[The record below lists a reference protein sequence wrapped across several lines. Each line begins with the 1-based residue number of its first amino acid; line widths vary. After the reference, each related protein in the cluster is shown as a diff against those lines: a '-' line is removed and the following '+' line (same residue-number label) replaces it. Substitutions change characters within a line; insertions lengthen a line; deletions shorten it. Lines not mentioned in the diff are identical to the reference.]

1 MRIQKKTARFLGAR
15 ASYLQNDRQS
25 VDFQQG
31 DFEMNTTTRT
41 LIAIPLAAAALSAGA
56 TAAMAQPAGPIVS
69 DLEIAQPEPQP
80 EPHPQPGPQLPGD
93 KIGPAGDPGPQDGP
107 DDKDGPNNDPDP
119 DPQDGPDDKLGPNP
133 GDDDDDDGDND
144 DGDNDDGDNDDN
156 DVKRPTR
163 VDAGG
168 SDGLS
173 LAWLLGSGA
182 MVTAAGGFT
191 ARRVALNRR

>member
-1 MRIQKKTARFLGAR
+1 
-15 ASYLQNDRQS
+15 
-25 VDFQQG
+25 
-31 DFEMNTTTRT
+31 MNTTTRT
-41 LIAIPLAAAALSAGA
+41 LIARPLAAAALSAGT
-56 TAAMAQPAGPIVS
+56 TAAMAQPAGPVVS
-69 DLEIAQPEPQP
+69 NLDIAQPEPQP

-93 KIGPAGDPGPQDGP
+93 KNVPAGDPGPQDGP
-107 DDKDGPNNDPDP
+107 DDKDGPNHDPGP
-119 DPQDGPDDKLGPNP
+119 DVPDDKLGPNP
-133 GDDDDDDGDND
+133 GDNDDDDDDGD
-144 DGDNDDGDNDDN
+144 DGDNDDNDDNDNDDNDNDDNDNDDGDSDDN

-191 ARRVALNRR
+191 ARRMVLKRS

>member
-1 MRIQKKTARFLGAR
+1 
-15 ASYLQNDRQS
+15 
-25 VDFQQG
+25 
-31 DFEMNTTTRT
+31 MNTTTRT

-56 TAAMAQPAGPIVS
+56 TAAMAQPAGPVVS
-69 DLEIAQPEPQP
+69 NLDIAQPEPQP

-93 KIGPAGDPGPQDGP
+93 KIGPAGDPGP
-107 DDKDGPNNDPDP
+107 

-133 GDDDDDDGDND
+133 GDDDDDDDGDND

-182 MVTAAGGFT
+182 MVTAAGVFT

>member
-1 MRIQKKTARFLGAR
+1 
-15 ASYLQNDRQS
+15 
-25 VDFQQG
+25 
-31 DFEMNTTTRT
+31 MNTTTRT
-41 LIAIPLAAAALSAGA
+41 LIAIPLAAAALSAGS

-69 DLEIAQPEPQP
+69 DLDIAQPEPQP

-93 KIGPAGDPGPQDGP
+93 KIGPAGDPGP
-107 DDKDGPNNDPDP
+107 

-133 GDDDDDDGDND
+133 GDDDDDDDGDND

>member
-1 MRIQKKTARFLGAR
+1 
-15 ASYLQNDRQS
+15 
-25 VDFQQG
+25 
-31 DFEMNTTTRT
+31 MNITTRT
-41 LIAIPLAAAALSAGA
+41 MIAIPMAAAALSAGS
-56 TAAMAQPAGPIVS
+56 TAAMAQPAGPVLS
-69 DLEIAQPEPQP
+69 DLDIAQPEPEP
-80 EPHPQPGPQLPGD
+80 EPHPQPGPQFPGD

-119 DPQDGPDDKLGPNP
+119 DPDPQDGPDDKLGPNP
-133 GDDDDDDGDND
+133 GDNDDGDNDDGDNDNDDGDND
-144 DGDNDDGDNDDN
+144 DGDNDDGDNDDGDNDDGDN

-168 SDGLS
+168 DGSLS

-191 ARRVALNRR
+191 ARRAALKRR

>member
-1 MRIQKKTARFLGAR
+1 
-15 ASYLQNDRQS
+15 
-25 VDFQQG
+25 
-31 DFEMNTTTRT
+31 MNTTTRT

-69 DLEIAQPEPQP
+69 DLEVAQPEPQP

-93 KIGPAGDPGPQDGP
+93 KVGPAGDPGPDV
-107 DDKDGPNNDPDP
+107 
-119 DPQDGPDDKLGPNP
+119 PDDKLGPNP
-133 GDDDDDDGDND
+133 GDNDDDDDDGDND
-144 DGDNDDGDNDDN
+144 DGDNDDGDNDDGDNDDNDDN

>member
-1 MRIQKKTARFLGAR
+1 
-15 ASYLQNDRQS
+15 
-25 VDFQQG
+25 
-31 DFEMNTTTRT
+31 MNTTTRT

-69 DLEIAQPEPQP
+69 DLEVAQPE
-80 EPHPQPGPQLPGD
+80 PQLPGD
-93 KIGPAGDPGPQDGP
+93 KVGPAGDPGPDV
-107 DDKDGPNNDPDP
+107 
-119 DPQDGPDDKLGPNP
+119 PDDKLGPNP
-133 GDDDDDDGDND
+133 GDNDDDDDDGDND
-144 DGDNDDGDNDDN
+144 DGDNDDGDNDDGDN
-156 DVKRPTR
+156 DDNDNDDKDVKRPTR

>member
-1 MRIQKKTARFLGAR
+1 
-15 ASYLQNDRQS
+15 
-25 VDFQQG
+25 
-31 DFEMNTTTRT
+31 MNITTRT
-41 LIAIPLAAAALSAGA
+41 MIAIPMAAAALSAGS
-56 TAAMAQPAGPIVS
+56 TAAMAQPAGPVLS

-80 EPHPQPGPQLPGD
+80 EPHPQPGPQFPGD

-119 DPQDGPDDKLGPNP
+119 DPDPQDGPDDKLGPNP
-133 GDDDDDDGDND
+133 GDDDDNDGGDNDDSDDDGDND
-144 DGDNDDGDNDDN
+144 DSDGDNDDNDGN

-168 SDGLS
+168 DGSLS
-173 LAWLLGSGA
+173 IAWLLGSGA

-191 ARRVALNRR
+191 ARRAALKRR